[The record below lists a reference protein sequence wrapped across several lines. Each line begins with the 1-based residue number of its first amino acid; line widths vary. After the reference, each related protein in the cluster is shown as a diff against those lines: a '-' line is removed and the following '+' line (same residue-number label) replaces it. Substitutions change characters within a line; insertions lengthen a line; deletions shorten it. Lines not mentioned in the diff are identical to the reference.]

1 MLSLIEK
8 IIFIVAAAASAILTL
23 RGLILIFK
31 HISAGKGKVDWSLIP
46 RRIRDLVVKVGLF
59 GSVLRFR
66 LIPSIFHI
74 FIAWS
79 FLILALNDLADPIY
93 ALTGFRLFDNLGTT
107 GHVYQLLAD
116 IANAAV
122 LVGILFMV
130 VRRFVFRPA
139 NLWTRDTTLLD
150 PRARS
155 GIKRDSVFVAS
166 FIIICNTARLFMT
179 AFHLAGAA
187 GPNPWEPIA
196 SSVAGLFSGM
206 SPGGDHGGR
215 ACRFLDL
222 LRRHPALPAL
232 FPLLQAHPHVL
243 CPAQLR
249 AQA

>member
-1 MLSLIEK
+1 MLSLVEK
-8 IIFIVAAAASAILTL
+8 IIFIVAAVTSAILTL
-23 RGLILIFK
+23 RGLLRILR
-31 HISAGKGKVDWSLIP
+31 HISAGKGKIDWTLIP
-46 RRIRDLVVKVGLF
+46 KRIRDLVVKVGLF

-79 FLILALNDLADPIY
+79 FLILALSDLADPIY
-93 ALTGFRLFDNLGTT
+93 ALTGFRLFDNLGTF
-107 GHVYQLLAD
+107 GHLYQLLAD

-150 PRARS
+150 SRART

-179 AFHLAGAA
+179 SFHLAGT
-187 GPNPWEPIA
+187 GEPNPWEPIA

-206 SPGGDHGGR
+206 SPAGILAGEHAG
-215 ACRFLDL
+215 FWI
-222 LRRHPALPAL
+222 
-232 FPLLQAHPHVL
+232 
-243 CPAQLR
+243 
-249 AQA
+249 